1 MDLQAIQN
9 ALQTHQLDGWLFY
22 DFHNR
27 DAVAY
32 RILGLDFQRFRS
44 RRWFYYIP
52 ARGEPLKLVSSVEKT
67 SLDALPGQRLVYLSW
82 QQMHRGLKQ
91 MLGDARRVAMHYSP
105 MNNIPYVSL
114 VDAGTVEVVR
124 SLGYEPVSAA
134 DLIQE
139 FEAVI
144 NEEGYRSHVKA
155 SQLVHTIKD
164 EAFERIA
171 MSIRHQKPMTEYDIQ
186 QFIERRFSEEGLTN
200 DGHSPI
206 VGVNDH
212 PADPHFE
219 PTPQNARIIRPG
231 DTVLIDLWARLNQPN
246 SIYYDITWC
255 GFVGDQPPA
264 KYVEI
269 FEVVKRARN
278 AARDL
283 VVQRFQR
290 GEPVF
295 GWEVDKAARE
305 VVEHAG
311 YGEYFIHRTGHS
323 IGVEVHGN
331 GVNMDNLETKDERR
345 LIPGICFSIEPGIY
359 IEGEMAVRS
368 EINVF
373 ITLDGRVE
381 IHGPQQEELI
391 RIG

>member
-9 ALQTHQLDGWLFY
+9 ALQAHQLDGWLFC

-27 DAVAY
+27 DAIAY
-32 RILGLDFQRFRS
+32 RILGLDITRFRS

-52 ARGEPLKLVSSVEKT
+52 ARGEPVKLVSSVERT
-67 SLDALPGQRLVYLSW
+67 SLDALPGQRLIYLSW
-82 QQMHRGLKQ
+82 QQMHEGLKQ
-91 MLGDARRVAMHYSP
+91 MLGDARKIAMHYSP

-114 VDAGTVEVVR
+114 VDAGTVEIIR
-124 SLGYEPVSAA
+124 SLGYEPICAA
-134 DLIQE
+134 DLIQK

-144 NEEGYRSHVKA
+144 DEKGYQSHVKA
-155 SQLVHTIKD
+155 SKLVQMIKD
-164 EAFERIA
+164 EAFERIG
-171 MSIRHQKPMTEYDIQ
+171 MSIRHNKPMTEYDIQ

-219 PTPQNARIIRPG
+219 PTPQNARVIRPG
-231 DTVLIDLWARLNQPN
+231 DTVLIDLWARVNEPET
-246 SIYYDITWC
+246 IYYDITWC
-255 GFVGDQPPA
+255 GYVGENPPA

-269 FEVVKRARN
+269 FEVVKQARN

-283 VVQRFQR
+283 VIERFQR
-290 GEPVF
+290 QEPVY
-295 GWEVDKAARE
+295 GWEVDRAARE
-305 VVEHAG
+305 VIERAG
-311 YGEYFIHRTGHS
+311 YGPYFIHRTGHS

-331 GVNMDNLETKDERR
+331 GVNMDNLETKDERK

-373 ITLDGRVE
+373 ITLDGKVE
-381 IHGPQQEELI
+381 IHGDQQEELI
-391 RIG
+391 CIT